1 MDTEQLPENIF
12 LSLLVDNK
20 NIDSGDK
27 LTSCSLEEKQ
37 IDHSKADDTISQL
50 SSTSDSF
57 VFVETPF
64 APHEQRVFGSF
75 FNGPTPSFRNCQESP
90 SKLGEQLASLESSVH
105 QWDSFVDS
113 VCAPSN
119 EESVTSPE

>member
-1 MDTEQLPENIF
+1 M
-12 LSLLVDNK
+12 DNK
-20 NIDSGDK
+20 RPERADN
-27 LTSCSLEEKQ
+27 LTSSSMDEEESE
-37 IDHSKADDTISQL
+37 HSKDDSISQL

-75 FNGPTPSFRNCQESP
+75 FNGPTPSFLDSQESP
-90 SKLGEQLASLESSVH
+90 SKLGETLASLESSIH

-113 VCAPSN
+113 VCTPSN
-119 EESVTSPE
+119 EETVTSPD